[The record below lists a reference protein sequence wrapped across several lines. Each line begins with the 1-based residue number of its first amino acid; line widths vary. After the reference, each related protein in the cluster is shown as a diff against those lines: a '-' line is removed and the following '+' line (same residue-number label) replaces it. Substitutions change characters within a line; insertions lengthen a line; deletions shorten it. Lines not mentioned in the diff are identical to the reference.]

1 MRRRQFARLLRLL
14 WRDLVGSGTL
24 RSLWVFCA
32 CLLLGIT
39 LIAACSSLLRLVEGG
54 LATQQR
60 EIFGG
65 DLVVSARAP
74 LPAEQLEW
82 LDANS
87 DVSLLTELR
96 TMLGTASGDFTVVEL
111 QSVDAMYP
119 LYGEVSLQPEQD
131 LQSAV
136 QSSSDGVWGAAFD
149 PVLAERYGLAVGQR
163 VNVGSIQLE
172 LRAEILEQPDRSLNA
187 NTRGPPLI
195 IDAQALESS
204 GLLGPTSLVDYDYRI
219 RTNEPASDFRARL
232 RETFPEADVE
242 IRTLAD
248 RSEVISRRLDQVA
261 SVLLLIG
268 LTTLFIGGLG
278 VANSIAA
285 WIGTKRGMLATL
297 QALGAREWQ
306 IAFVFIGQV
315 LLLALLSSAA
325 GAFTG
330 SMIAWFASRT
340 LATALPISND
350 VFGLLWPTVLAIV
363 FGVLSAITFAL
374 PSLGR
379 VLAADP
385 IVLLRGATEFNAK
398 LPTGY
403 RRISVVLVLGTLVTM
418 LLLLPQPLVGVA
430 FIGVAALLVLLLD
443 VVIVAL
449 RWGARRL
456 RRWRAL
462 EGRFTL
468 QIAAANLY
476 RPGNTLRAM
485 LLSLG
490 SALTLLTAAALVIV
504 ATLDSLDNTVPERS
518 PSLVFY
524 DVQASQQEAFAGTLV
539 SLPGYEAHVLA
550 PLVLGR
556 MTHINDNPIAS
567 RDNIA
572 QAEEANDEHKL
583 SYRNSGIDNTR
594 VDRGAWWA
602 DDYVGPTLVAFEDRE
617 ADQLGLEV
625 GDRLRFNIL
634 GEVLE
639 AELVAIYSQ
648 ARFETRFWLEGVF
661 SDGALEP
668 WITRYIGSAHLARD
682 HEIDAMR
689 TLGEAFPNVV
699 TIRTSLLL
707 ANARAMLGAAALAVG
722 LVGAIS
728 LTASLLVM
736 SSVIAATT
744 QRRVYESAIM
754 HAIGARHSA
763 IRTSLLIEYLLMALI
778 LTLFAFSAGG
788 LIAWGI
794 LEYWLKL
801 EQGGLWVTGLSVA
814 FAGSVLCLAG
824 GAIWLMRNLRVSP
837 AVLLQRGG

>member
-1 MRRRQFARLLRLL
+1 MKTRQFARLLRLL

-74 LPAEQLEW
+74 LPAEQREW
-82 LDANS
+82 LDVNS

-96 TMLGTASGDFTVVEL
+96 TMLGTESGDFTVVEL
-111 QSVDAMYP
+111 QSVDDQYP
-119 LYGEVSLQPEQD
+119 LYGKVSLQPEQD
-131 LQSAV
+131 LRTAV
-136 QSSSDGVWGAAFD
+136 QRSPDGVWGAAFD

-163 VNVGSIQLE
+163 VDVGSIQLE
-172 LRAEILEQPDRSLNA
+172 LRAEIVEQPDRSLNA

-195 IDAQALESS
+195 IDAQALELT
-204 GLLGPTSLVDYDYRI
+204 GLLSPTSLVDYDYRI
-219 RTNEPASDFRARL
+219 RTDEPASDFRVRL
-232 RETFPEADVE
+232 RETFPGSDVE

-248 RSEVISRRLDQVA
+248 RSELISRRLDQVA

-278 VANSIAA
+278 VANSIEA

-306 IAFVFIGQV
+306 IGFVFIGQV

-325 GAFTG
+325 GALIG
-330 SMIAWFASRT
+330 SSIAWFASRA

-350 VFGLLWPTVLAIV
+350 VSGLLWPTVLAIA

-374 PSLGR
+374 PNLGR

-385 IVLLRGATEFNAK
+385 IVLLRGATEFNAP
-398 LPTGY
+398 LPANY
-403 RRISVVLVLGTLVTM
+403 RRISGALVLGTLALM
-418 LLLLPQPLVGVA
+418 LLLLPQPLVGIA
-430 FIGVAALLVLLLD
+430 FIVVAALLVLLLD
-443 VVIVAL
+443 TVIVAL

-504 ATLDSLDNTVPERS
+504 ATLDSLNNTVPERS
-518 PSLVFY
+518 PSLIFY
-524 DVQASQQEAFAGTLV
+524 DVQASQQEAFADTLAL
-539 SLPGYEAHVLA
+539 LPGYESHVLA

-556 MTHINDNPIAS
+556 MTHINEQPIAS
-567 RDNIA
+567 SDNIA

-583 SYRNSGIDNTR
+583 SYQASAIDNTR

-617 ADQLGLEV
+617 ADQLGLQV
-625 GDRLRFNIL
+625 GDKLRFNIL
-634 GEVLE
+634 GDVLE
-639 AELVAIYSQ
+639 AKLAAIYSQ

-661 SDGALEP
+661 SEGALEP
-668 WITRYIGSAHLARD
+668 WITRYIGSAHLAQD
-682 HEIDAMR
+682 GEINAMR
-689 TLGEAFPNVV
+689 TLGETFPNVV

-722 LVGAIS
+722 LVGGIS

-754 HAIGARHSA
+754 HAIGARHAA

-778 LTLFAFSAGG
+778 LTLFAFVAGG

-794 LEYWLKL
+794 LEFWLKL
-801 EQGGLWVTGLSVA
+801 EQDGLWVTGLSVA

>member
-1 MRRRQFARLLRLL
+1 MKRRQLTRLLRLL

-24 RSLWVFCA
+24 RALWVFCA
-32 CLLLGIT
+32 CLFLGIT
-39 LIAACSSLLRLVEGG
+39 LIAACSSLLRLVEDG

-74 LPAEQLEW
+74 LPAEQREW
-82 LDANS
+82 LDANG
-87 DVSLLTELR
+87 DVSLQTELR
-96 TMLGTASGDFTVVEL
+96 TMLGTQNGDFTVVEL
-111 QSVDAMYP
+111 QSVDDLYP
-119 LYGEVSLQPEQD
+119 LYGKVSLQPALN

-136 QSSSDGVWGAAFD
+136 QRSPGGVWGAAFD
-149 PVLAERYGLAVGQR
+149 PVLAVRYGLSVGQR
-163 VNVGSIQLE
+163 VDVGSIQIE

-195 IDAQALESS
+195 IDAQALEST

-232 RETFPEADVE
+232 RETFPDADVE

-248 RSEVISRRLDQVA
+248 RSELISRRLDQVA

-285 WIGTKRGMLATL
+285 WIGTKRAMLATL

-315 LLLALLSSAA
+315 LLLAFLSSAA

-330 SMIAWFASRT
+330 SAIAWFASRT
-340 LATALPISND
+340 LATALPISSD
-350 VFGLLWPTVLAIV
+350 VLGLLWPTVLAIA

-385 IVLLRGATEFNAK
+385 IVLLRGATEFNAR

-403 RRISVVLVLGTLVTM
+403 RRISVVLVLGTLATM
-418 LLLLPQPLVGVA
+418 LLLLPQPLVGIA

-524 DVQASQQEAFAGTLV
+524 DVQASQQEAFADTLESV
-539 SLPGYEAHVLA
+539 PGYEAQVLV

-556 MTHINDNPIAS
+556 MTHINDKPIAS
-567 RDNIA
+567 RDDIA

-602 DDYVGPTLVAFEDRE
+602 EDYIGPTLVAFEDRE
-617 ADQLGLEV
+617 ADQLGLAI

-634 GEVLE
+634 GEVLD

-661 SDGALEP
+661 TDGALEP
-668 WITRYIGSAHLARD
+668 WITRYIGSAHIARD
-682 HEIDAMR
+682 NEIDVMR

-707 ANARAMLGAAALAVG
+707 ANARARLGAAALAVG

-778 LTLFAFSAGG
+778 LTLFAFGAGG
-788 LIAWGI
+788 LIGWGI

-801 EQGGLWVTGLSVA
+801 EQDGLWVAGLSVA
-814 FAGSVLCLAG
+814 FTGSVLCLAG

>member
-1 MRRRQFARLLRLL
+1 MKRRQFVRLLRLL

-39 LIAACSSLLRLVEGG
+39 LIAACSSLLRLVEDG

-74 LPAEQLEW
+74 LPVEQREW

-87 DVSLLTELR
+87 QVSLQTELR
-96 TMLGTASGDFTVVEL
+96 TMLGTENGDFTVVEL
-111 QSVDAMYP
+111 QSVDDQYP
-119 LYGEVSLQPEQD
+119 LYGEVLLQPVQD

-136 QSSSDGVWGAAFD
+136 QQSAEGVWGAAFD
-149 PVLAERYGLAVGQR
+149 PVLAERFGLAVGQQ
-163 VNVGSIQLE
+163 VSVGDIQLE
-172 LRAEILEQPDRSLNA
+172 LRAQILEQPDRSLNA
-187 NTRGPPLI
+187 NTRGAPLI
-195 IDAQALESS
+195 IDARALEST
-204 GLLGPTSLVDYDYRI
+204 GLLGPTSLVDYDYRV
-219 RTNEPASDFRARL
+219 RTEEPAAEFRARL
-232 RETFPEADVE
+232 RETFPDADVE

-248 RSEVISRRLDQVA
+248 RSELISRRLDQVA

-285 WIGTKRGMLATL
+285 WISTKRGMLATL

-306 IAFVFIGQV
+306 IALVFIGQV

-325 GAFTG
+325 GAVIG
-330 SMIAWFASRT
+330 SAIAWFASRS

-350 VFGLLWPTVLAIV
+350 VLGLLWPTVLAIA

-374 PSLGR
+374 PNLGR
-379 VLAADP
+379 ALAADP
-385 IVLLRGATEFNAK
+385 IVLLRGATEFNAR

-403 RRISVVLVLGTLVTM
+403 RHISIALVAGTVITM
-418 LLLLPQPLVGVA
+418 LLLLPQPTVGLA
-430 FIGVAALLVLLLD
+430 FIVVAALLVLLLD

-456 RRWRAL
+456 RRWRGL
-462 EGRFTL
+462 DGRFTL
-468 QIAAANLY
+468 QIATANLY

-490 SALTLLTAAALVIV
+490 SALTLLTAAALVIF
-504 ATLDSLDNTVPERS
+504 ATLDSLNNTVPEHS

-524 DVQASQQEAFAGTLV
+524 DVQASQLDAFADTLD
-539 SLPGYEAHVLA
+539 SLPGHEAHVLA

-556 MTHINDNPIAS
+556 MTHINDKPIAS
-567 RDNIA
+567 LDDIA

-583 SYRNSGIDNTR
+583 SYRSSGIDNTR

-602 DDYVGPTLVAFEDRE
+602 DDYAGPALVAFEDRE

-625 GDRLRFNIL
+625 GDRLRFSIL
-634 GEVLE
+634 GDVLD
-639 AELVAIYSQ
+639 AKLVAIYSQ

-661 SDGALEP
+661 SKGVLDP
-668 WITRYIGSAHLARD
+668 WITRYIGSAYLAPEQ
-682 HEIDAMR
+682 EIEAMR
-689 TLGEAFPNVV
+689 KLGETFPNVV
-699 TIRTSLLL
+699 SIRTSLLL
-707 ANARAMLGAAALAVG
+707 ENARSMLKAAALAVG
-722 LVGAIS
+722 LVGVIS
-728 LTASLLVM
+728 LSASLLVM

-754 HAIGARHSA
+754 HAVGARHGA
-763 IRTSLLIEYLLMALI
+763 IRASLLIEYLLMAMV
-778 LTLFAFSAGG
+778 LTLFAFFAGG

-801 EQGGLWVTGLSVA
+801 EQEGLWVAGLSTA
-814 FAGSVLCLAG
+814 FLGSVTCLTG
-824 GAIWLMRNLRVSP
+824 GALWLMRNLRVSP
-837 AVLLQRGG
+837 AVLLQRGR